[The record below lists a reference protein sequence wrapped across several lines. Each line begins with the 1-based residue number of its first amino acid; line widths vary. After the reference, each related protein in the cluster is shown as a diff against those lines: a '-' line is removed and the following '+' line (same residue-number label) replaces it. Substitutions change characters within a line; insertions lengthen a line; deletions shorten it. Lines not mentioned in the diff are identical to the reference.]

1 MTLEDKMLWEKVTT
15 LAEDN
20 LQARELFEKLK
31 TNTMKSLRGRRVLLT
46 MPELK
51 KSAVELSAKDEE
63 AIMQEAMKKWLKLE
77 VFAVGDEVTDVK
89 LGDRD
94 YVQTYALESGEK
106 IEIDGSIKLMINDN
120 AIAIVW

>member
-1 MTLEDKMLWEKVTT
+1 
-15 LAEDN
+15 
-20 LQARELFEKLK
+20 
-31 TNTMKSLRGRRVLLT
+31 MKSLRGKRVLLT

-77 VFAVGDEVTDVK
+77 VFAVGDEVADVK
-89 LGDRD
+89 VGDKV

-106 IEIDGSIKLMINDN
+106 IEIDGTIKLMVTEN
-120 AIAIVW
+120 AIAIIW

>member
-1 MTLEDKMLWEKVTT
+1 
-15 LAEDN
+15 
-20 LQARELFEKLK
+20 
-31 TNTMKSLRGRRVLLT
+31 MKSLRGKRVLLT

-63 AIMQEAMKKWLKLE
+63 AIMQEAMKKWLKLD

-89 LGDRD
+89 VGDKV

-106 IEIDGSIKLMINDN
+106 IEIDGAIKLMVTEN
-120 AIAIVW
+120 AIAIIW

>member
-1 MTLEDKMLWEKVTT
+1 V
-15 LAEDN
+15 
-20 LQARELFEKLK
+20 
-31 TNTMKSLRGRRVLLT
+31 KSLRGKRVLLT

-89 LGDRD
+89 VGDKV

-106 IEIDGSIKLMINDN
+106 IEIDGAIKLMVTEN
-120 AIAIVW
+120 AIAIIW

>member
-1 MTLEDKMLWEKVTT
+1 
-15 LAEDN
+15 
-20 LQARELFEKLK
+20 
-31 TNTMKSLRGRRVLLT
+31 MKSLRGKRVLLT

-63 AIMQEAMKKWLKLE
+63 SIMQEAMKKWLKLE

-89 LGDRD
+89 VGDKV

-106 IEIDGSIKLMINDN
+106 IEIDGVIKLMVTEN
-120 AIAIVW
+120 AIAIIW

>member
-1 MTLEDKMLWEKVTT
+1 
-15 LAEDN
+15 
-20 LQARELFEKLK
+20 
-31 TNTMKSLRGRRVLLT
+31 MKQLRGKRVLLT

-63 AIMQEAMKKWLKLE
+63 LIMQEAMKKWLKLE
-77 VFAVGDEVTDVK
+77 VFATGSDVTDITT
-89 LGDRD
+89 GDKV

-106 IEIDGSIKLMINDN
+106 IEIDGTIKLLVPET

>member
-1 MTLEDKMLWEKVTT
+1 
-15 LAEDN
+15 
-20 LQARELFEKLK
+20 
-31 TNTMKSLRGRRVLLT
+31 MKSLRGKRVLLT

-89 LGDRD
+89 VGDKV

-106 IEIDGSIKLMINDN
+106 IEIDGAIKLMVTEN
-120 AIAIVW
+120 AIAIIW